1 MVAILQSRQILYCA
15 WKGGMKMG
23 VVKPMAVLGVEKK
36 QPGPTK
42 TYRID
47 FEQGRI
53 TGTADGV
60 EAVNQ
65 AIKKAL
71 LTPRFHCLIYDNQY
85 GSEIKDLIGRDVT
98 QELIE
103 AEIPRMVKDA
113 LKGDNR
119 ILDVRDVSF
128 SFSEESC
135 FIISTVD
142 TVYGTS
148 KSEVKI

>member
-1 MVAILQSRQILYCA
+1 
-15 WKGGMKMG
+15 MG